1 MVEVVGLVAA
11 GGQFI
16 EQSVKIIKLSKK
28 VRDRYKDAPKEIE
41 GWQRQI
47 ESLQKVIKTVCQSP
61 SLQIRDVSST
71 INQCKSVSDFLLDV
85 FNKIQ
90 FSSSD
95 SFGQR
100 TWRVA
105 ISFTKEEEIGAL
117 FNQLEQLKSTLDIQ
131 IGIIH
136 LNQSDRGLSYVASLL
151 EGMKLSYQPGTE
163 EEHCLQALFVTDVV
177 SDREGLITVKGTR
190 TPGTFE
196 WIPQTQQYRDWIASE
211 YALLWISGPPGKG
224 KTVISIFLS
233 KLMEATKPD
242 STVIYFFCDN
252 KTASRNSAVNVLRGL
267 MSQLIHCHPHLLS
280 ILISTWRIQKENL
293 FRTNSFETLWRIFNQ
308 MLETL
313 KDQQVCCV
321 LDALDEIDD
330 ESMSLLLRKIKSLF
344 DPT

>member
-1 MVEVVGLVAA
+1 MAEVVGLVAA

-71 INQCKSVSDFLLDV
+71 INQCKSVSDSLLDI

-136 LNQSDRGLSYVASLL
+136 L
-151 EGMKLSYQPGTE
+151 
-163 EEHCLQALFVTDVV
+163 
-177 SDREGLITVKGTR
+177 
-190 TPGTFE
+190 
-196 WIPQTQQYRDWIASE
+196 
-211 YALLWISGPPGKG
+211 
-224 KTVISIFLS
+224 
-233 KLMEATKPD
+233 
-242 STVIYFFCDN
+242 
-252 KTASRNSAVNVLRGL
+252 
-267 MSQLIHCHPHLLS
+267 
-280 ILISTWRIQKENL
+280 
-293 FRTNSFETLWRIFNQ
+293 
-308 MLETL
+308 
-313 KDQQVCCV
+313 
-321 LDALDEIDD
+321 
-330 ESMSLLLRKIKSLF
+330 
-344 DPT
+344 